1 MSGFVPVC
9 LVAAIVPDKVKC
21 TQFRRFFVRLSG
33 WLVCLGGVVSEK
45 LMHVLDKSGKSW
57 YTKDIPCGRGE
68 TGRHD
73 RFRLRYY
80 IEK

>member
-1 MSGFVPVC
+1 MSDGWNCTRQGEMHVISLVFCSFVWLAC
-9 LVAAIVPDKVKC
+9 LPC
-21 TQFRRFFVRLSG
+21 GCRFG
-33 WLVCLGGVVSEK
+33 KK

-57 YTKDIPCGRGE
+57 YTKNIPCGRGE